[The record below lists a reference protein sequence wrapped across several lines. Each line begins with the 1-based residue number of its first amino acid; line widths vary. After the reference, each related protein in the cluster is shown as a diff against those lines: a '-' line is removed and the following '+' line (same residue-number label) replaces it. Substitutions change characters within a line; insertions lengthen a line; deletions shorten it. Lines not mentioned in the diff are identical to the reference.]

1 MSQKSRRVFLAK
13 EFLSYGASTGRWYPY
28 KIHGWEGLKS
38 WSPNS
43 RIQWVRNGPGLLE
56 IDYYNRKP
64 ESGKYIKSS
73 PKV

>member
-1 MSQKSRRVFLAK
+1 MSQKSRKEYFLQRNFCPMEQAQVGGT
-13 EFLSYGASTGRWYPY
+13 LI

-43 RIQWVRNGPGLLE
+43 RIQWVRNGPSLLE

-64 ESGKYIKSS
+64 ESG
-73 PKV
+73 